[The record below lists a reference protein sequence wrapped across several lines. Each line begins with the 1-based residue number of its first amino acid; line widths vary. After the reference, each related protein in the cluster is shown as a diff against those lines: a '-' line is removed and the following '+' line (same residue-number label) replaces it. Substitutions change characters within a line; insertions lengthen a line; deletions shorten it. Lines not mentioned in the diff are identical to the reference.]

1 MLKFILASGLALAVP
16 MMAPAAFAD
25 HGRPAL
31 ADRSAVVFVHPDF
44 SGPQRRI
51 SGPVRNFRHLHFNDT
66 ISSLRVR
73 GTWEVCTDP
82 DFRGRCRVVDG
93 SIGRL
98 SGIRMNDNISS
109 MRPIRI
115 GHAGR
120 SYDGY
125 EDRDRRSRTQGIEG
139 RRSVFFPDL
148 KRGVANASEPASRRR
163 GPFAGGGVLVGCYM
177 RTHPGVISMTCCVR
191 GS

>member
-16 MMAPAAFAD
+16 MMAPAAFSD

-139 RRSVFFPDL
+139 RRSVFFPRPETR
-148 KRGVANASEPASRRR
+148 RGQRIGASQQEARAFCRRR
-163 GPFAGGGVLVGCYM
+163 GLGRVLYADTSRRYLNDLLCS
-177 RTHPGVISMTCCVR
+177 R
-191 GS
+191 